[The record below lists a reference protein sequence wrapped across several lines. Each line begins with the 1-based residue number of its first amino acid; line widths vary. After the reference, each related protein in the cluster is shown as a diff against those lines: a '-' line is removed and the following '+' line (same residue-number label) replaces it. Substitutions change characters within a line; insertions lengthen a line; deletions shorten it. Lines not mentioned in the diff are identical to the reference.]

1 MDVAAAFWHARAWA
15 LCGRWLDPYIGVVA
29 GVGDLVM
36 GWMECWRLA
45 SYLTKTCSLDHHAFR
60 SMAVAYFE
68 VEGRGGRV
76 CGTSIPQLVLILS
89 KRNRYFH
96 RQIDIF

>member
-60 SMAVAYFE
+60 SMAVAYSKSKG
-68 VEGRGGRV
+68 VEGGFAGR
-76 CGTSIPQLVLILS
+76 Q
-89 KRNRYFH
+89 FH
-96 RQIDIF
+96 NSSLFYRREIVAFTDR